1 MEHRENDTLES
12 IIRAAKEMAQRRTQ
26 ERAQKKAAAESLP
39 ATAEQ
44 LSDSPHSTVN
54 REPAVDINLSDET
67 DKDKTETTTENT
79 AASGS
84 VLDDTNE
91 LTSTDVP
98 AVTDKHSTTDEISDT
113 DETSDTNKLSV
124 SQKTIGELM
133 EEFDA
138 CSEQPD
144 KNNSKFI
151 DPDPSEAP
159 IDFSDT
165 AALLSAAQTFSDT
178 LQTAGVHFLE
188 FSVAFIS
195 MVKRHYQQDGGGDVR
210 ANSLSFLALLA
221 LDSWSNDHYTMSDLA
236 EKLQIPKQ
244 QLTKLINDLE
254 TKGLV
259 ERIHDTENRRRVY
272 IRICNAGRI
281 LMDEVKQEMLQS
293 TLHGLRAYSK
303 EELQEMDQCICR
315 LTELM
320 EKFNTEPL

>member
-12 IIRAAKEMAQRRTQ
+12 IIRAAKEMAQRRAQ
-26 ERAQKKAAAESLP
+26 ERAHKKAAAESLP
-39 ATAEQ
+39 TMAEQ
-44 LSDSPHSTVN
+44 LSDSTHSTAN
-54 REPAVDINLSDET
+54 REPAANLSDET
-67 DKDKTETTTENT
+67 DKDTTGTNSGNT
-79 AASGS
+79 TASGS
-84 VLDDTNE
+84 VPDGTNE

-98 AVTDKHSTTDEISDT
+98 AVTD
-113 DETSDTNKLSV
+113 KLSV

-144 KNNSKFI
+144 NSKSKFI
-151 DPDPSEAP
+151 DPDPSEDP
-159 IDFSDT
+159 IDFSDA

-272 IRICNAGRI
+272 IRICDTGRI

>member
-12 IIRAAKEMAQRRTQ
+12 IIRAAKEMAQRRAQ
-26 ERAQKKAAAESLP
+26 ERAQKKAAAEPLP
-39 ATAEQ
+39 AAAEQ
-44 LSDSPHSTVN
+44 LSDSPHSTAN
-54 REPAVDINLSDET
+54 REPAANLSDET
-67 DKDKTETTTENT
+67 DKDTTGTNSGNT
-79 AASGS
+79 TASGS
-84 VLDDTNE
+84 VPDGTNE

-98 AVTDKHSTTDEISDT
+98 AVTD
-113 DETSDTNKLSV
+113 KLSV

-144 KNNSKFI
+144 NSKSKFI
-151 DPDPSEAP
+151 DPDPSEDP
-159 IDFSDT
+159 IDFSDA

-272 IRICNAGRI
+272 IRICDTGRI

-303 EELQEMDQCICR
+303 EELLEMDQCICR

>member
-12 IIRAAKEMAQRRTQ
+12 IIRAAKEMAQRRAQ
-26 ERAQKKAAAESLP
+26 ERAQKKAAAEPLP
-39 ATAEQ
+39 AAAEQ
-44 LSDSPHSTVN
+44 LSDSPHSTAN
-54 REPAVDINLSDET
+54 REPAADINLSDET
-67 DKDKTETTTENT
+67 DKDTTGTNSENT
-79 AASGS
+79 TASGS
-84 VLDDTNE
+84 VPDGTNE

-98 AVTDKHSTTDEISDT
+98 AVTD
-113 DETSDTNKLSV
+113 KLSV

-272 IRICNAGRI
+272 IRICDTGRI

-303 EELQEMDQCICR
+303 EELLEMDQCICR